1 MRKVLLLGA
10 SGSIGSQT
18 LDILKKH
25 GKKFELVGFSVGKR
39 VEAIPSILSSFPSVK
54 WVCVGARCD
63 AEKLK
68 TAYPCI
74 RFYSGDEGLLEI
86 VNAADCDM
94 VVNALVGFAGLVP
107 SVTALRLDK
116 VLCLANK
123 ESLVV
128 GGALIRE
135 LLNQGHGSLIP
146 IDSEHVAIDKLL
158 SRTPCEQIDKI
169 LITASGGSFRDRT
182 RESLREVTPEEA
194 LAHPT
199 WLMGAKITIDSATM
213 MNKGFEVIEAKWL
226 FDYPL
231 DKTEILMHRESM
243 VHSALRLNDGTF
255 VADVSTPDMHV
266 PIEYAL
272 MERDVDFELK
282 HVHALNEL
290 GPYHYGTFNAERY
303 PAVGLALD
311 AFKRE
316 GNACAILN
324 AANEMAVYAFLEKK
338 IGFLE
343 IEEIISSALER
354 VPFVQNPT
362 LDDLVLT
369 DSRARQFANEEI
381 SRRHPQ

>member
-25 GKKFELVGFSVGKR
+25 GKRFELVGFSVGKR
-39 VEAIPSILSSFPSVK
+39 VETVPSILAAFPSVK
-54 WVCVGARCD
+54 WICVGARCD

-68 TAYPCI
+68 IAYPCI
-74 RFYSGDEGLLEI
+74 SFYSGDEGLSEI
-86 VNAADCDM
+86 VGNADCDM

-107 SVTALRLDK
+107 SVKALRLGK
-116 VLCLANK
+116 ILCLANK

-128 GGALIRE
+128 GGSLIRD
-135 LLNQGHGSLIP
+135 LLNKGSGSLIP

-158 SRTPCEQIDKI
+158 SHTPRDQIEKI

-182 RESLREVTPEEA
+182 RESLSNVTPEEA

-199 WLMGAKITIDSATM
+199 WSMGAKITIDSATM

-231 DKTEILMHRESM
+231 EETEILMHRESM
-243 VHSALRLNDGTF
+243 VHSALRLRDGTF

-282 HVHALNEL
+282 HVHVLNEL
-290 GPYHYGTFNAERY
+290 GSYHFGKFDSERY
-303 PAVGLALD
+303 PAVGLALG
-311 AFKRE
+311 AFKRG

-324 AANEMAVYAFLEKK
+324 AANEIAVYAFLEKK
-338 IGFLE
+338 IGFLD
-343 IEEIISSALER
+343 IEEIVSSALEG
-354 VPFVQNPT
+354 VPFVQNPS
-362 LDDLVLT
+362 LDDLILT
-369 DSRARQFANEEI
+369 DLRTRQFANEEI
-381 SRRHPQ
+381 CRRHPQ